1 MHAVLHAQGVQVE
14 MKGTALQA
22 HGHVRRD
29 VCYIVYVMR
38 VDTERDACT
47 PVVVLLCVRWDDAA
61 DSYTML

>member
-1 MHAVLHAQGVQVE
+1 M
-14 MKGTALQA
+14 
-22 HGHVRRD
+22 D

>member
-1 MHAVLHAQGVQVE
+1 MCVDVCYIVLRVDVCYIVYV
-14 MKGTALQA
+14 MR
-22 HGHVRRD
+22 VD